1 MLLKKLAYRGFVLLN
16 NMDKLKYIASKNI
29 TWDEYLEI
37 KQIVEYYNI
46 VYLSGHKQD
55 GYLFDCETPLDL
67 SNTGPRHV
75 VFEIKGGAIFGR
87 GNISKEKNSEIQIIM
102 DDFEMYKMLI
112 IKYGKKVNKL

>member
-1 MLLKKLAYRGFVLLN
+1 
-16 NMDKLKYIASKNI
+16 MDKLKYIASKNI

-37 KQIVEYYNI
+37 KQIVEHYNI
-46 VYLSGHKQD
+46 HYLSGRKQD

-67 SNTGPRHV
+67 SNTSPRHIT
-75 VFEIKGGAIFGR
+75 FEVKGGTIFGG
-87 GNISKEKNSEIQIIM
+87 GNIKNESNNETQIIM